1 MTPFR
6 RDKSEKAFQ
15 ICWKKKTQSEMEA
28 ASRSTLPTLFTRLT
42 LLVFNT
48 VYTALQCKV

>member
-1 MTPFR
+1 MTSFR

-28 ASRSTLPTLFTRLT
+28 ASRSTLFTRLT